1 MKLPDFL
8 SFFGGKRFVPIA
20 TDFFCLVLAAI
31 LGYVWPPVQHA
42 IHAGGEWIVSA
53 GALGSGIFGFINHL
67 LIPTGLHQVLN
78 TIAGSRLV
86 NSPTRRVRFSTV
98 ISTASMPVTAPRGC
112 SCPASSDYDVRSAG
126 AALAMY
132 FAAPKERRPMV
143 GGMLLSVAVTA
154 FLTGVTEPL
163 EFLFMFL
170 APLLYLLHAL
180 LTGISLLWQHCWVS
194 MLASLSLRGL
204 STTR

>member
-1 MKLPDFL
+1 MSGFFPIMMFGLP
-8 SFFGGKRFVPIA
+8 
-20 TDFFCLVLAAI
+20 
-31 LGYVWPPVQHA
+31 
-42 IHAGGEWIVSA
+42 
-53 GALGSGIFGFINHL
+53 
-67 LIPTGLHQVLN
+67 
-78 TIAGSRLV
+78 
-86 NSPTRRVRFSTV
+86 
-98 ISTASMPVTAPRGC
+98 
-112 SCPASSDYDVRSAG
+112 G

-180 LTGISLLWQHCWVS
+180 LTEYQPVCGNTAGYPCWLLFLCGGYR
-194 MLASLSLRGL
+194 LRVDV
-204 STTR
+204 

>member
-1 MKLPDFL
+1 MSGFFPIMMFGLP
-8 SFFGGKRFVPIA
+8 
-20 TDFFCLVLAAI
+20 
-31 LGYVWPPVQHA
+31 
-42 IHAGGEWIVSA
+42 
-53 GALGSGIFGFINHL
+53 
-67 LIPTGLHQVLN
+67 
-78 TIAGSRLV
+78 
-86 NSPTRRVRFSTV
+86 
-98 ISTASMPVTAPRGC
+98 
-112 SCPASSDYDVRSAG
+112 G

-180 LTGISLLWQHCWVS
+180 LTGISLFCGNAAGYPCRLLFLCGCYR
-194 MLASLSLRGL
+194 LRVDV
-204 STTR
+204 

>member
-1 MKLPDFL
+1 MSGFFPIMMFGLP
-8 SFFGGKRFVPIA
+8 
-20 TDFFCLVLAAI
+20 
-31 LGYVWPPVQHA
+31 
-42 IHAGGEWIVSA
+42 
-53 GALGSGIFGFINHL
+53 
-67 LIPTGLHQVLN
+67 
-78 TIAGSRLV
+78 
-86 NSPTRRVRFSTV
+86 
-98 ISTASMPVTAPRGC
+98 
-112 SCPASSDYDVRSAG
+112 G

-180 LTGISLLWQHCWVS
+180 LTGIQPVCGNAAGYPCRLLFLCGGYR
-194 MLASLSLRGL
+194 LRVDV
-204 STTR
+204 

>member
-1 MKLPDFL
+1 
-8 SFFGGKRFVPIA
+8 
-20 TDFFCLVLAAI
+20 
-31 LGYVWPPVQHA
+31 
-42 IHAGGEWIVSA
+42 
-53 GALGSGIFGFINHL
+53 
-67 LIPTGLHQVLN
+67 
-78 TIAGSRLV
+78 
-86 NSPTRRVRFSTV
+86 
-98 ISTASMPVTAPRGC
+98 MPVTAPRDVHVRLL
-112 SCPASSDYDVRSAG
+112 PDHDVRSAG

-180 LTGISLLWQHCWVS
+180 LTGISLFVATLLGIHAGFS
-194 MLASLSLRGL
+194 FSAGL

>member
-1 MKLPDFL
+1 MD
-8 SFFGGKRFVPIA
+8 RF
-20 TDFFCLVLAAI
+20 C
-31 LGYVWPPVQHA
+31 GR
-42 IHAGGEWIVSA
+42 AGFRYLWFHQPSA
-53 GALGSGIFGFINHL
+53 DPN
-67 LIPTGLHQVLN
+67 
-78 TIAGSRLV
+78 
-86 NSPTRRVRFSTV
+86 
-98 ISTASMPVTAPRGC
+98 
-112 SCPASSDYDVRSAG
+112 RSASGAEHHRWFQIGEFTNAAGTVFHGDINRFYAGDGTAGMFMSGFFPIMMFGLPG

-180 LTGISLLWQHCWVS
+180 LTGISLFVATLLGIHAGFS
-194 MLASLSLRGL
+194 FSAGL